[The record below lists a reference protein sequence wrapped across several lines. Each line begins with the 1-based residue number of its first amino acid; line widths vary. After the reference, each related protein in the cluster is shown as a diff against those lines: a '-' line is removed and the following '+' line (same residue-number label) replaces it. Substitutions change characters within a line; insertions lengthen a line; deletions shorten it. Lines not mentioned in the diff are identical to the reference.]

1 MNLPTEQKQTHRH
14 RDQSCGYQEGT
25 GRERAAL
32 GIWGWQTQT
41 ITFRMDKQQVPT
53 VQTGN
58 YIQSSGIN
66 CNGKEHYK
74 TGS

>member
-32 GIWGWQTQT
+32 GIWGW
-41 ITFRMDKQQVPT
+41 
-53 VQTGN
+53 
-58 YIQSSGIN
+58 
-66 CNGKEHYK
+66 
-74 TGS
+74 